1 MAIELPFLVCWG
13 NSILFSIITAEV
25 YIPTSSVGGFPFS
38 PQPLQH
44 LFEDFLMMVILNSV
58 RWYFIVVLN
67 IQYYWNSWFCSVNN
81 WYQYLYQYLAPENVA
96 NMFCS
101 MPISP
106 SSNCSLP
113 SLQTDTINIF
123 HTVHPQQFCRHTVLA
138 DRISTASTFFQE
150 QRCGFTLIASSSKDI
165 HLMYI

>member
-13 NSILFSIITAEV
+13 NSILFSIMTAPV
-25 YIPTSSVGGFPFS
+25 YIPTSSVGGFPFLHNLS
-38 PQPLQH
+38 SIFWRHFNDGHSEQC
-44 LFEDFLMMVILNSV
+44 E
-58 RWYFIVVLN
+58 VVLH
-67 IQYYWNSWFCSVNN
+67 CSFEYPILLKFLILFSQQLN
-81 WYQYLYQYLAPENVA
+81 QYLYQYLAPENVA

-113 SLQTDTINIF
+113 SLQTDTINLF
-123 HTVHPQQFCRHTVLA
+123 QTVHPQQLCSHTVLA